1 MLNKIRKLQNKKG
14 FTLVELIVVIAII
27 AILTAVIVPLVGRY
41 SAQATYT
48 TLNDSAK
55 TISTNIATCLS
66 DATRMGEVL
75 KLGGCTGTKS
85 GGSLTITLYNA
96 SGTAVS
102 AVAGSTEDKLIKS
115 IQDSLQSAVDNDGS
129 FTAKFSK
136 NTVDAVIYRKS
147 GTSVASNT
155 YLSSNP
161 GVSKDS
167 DFDEAYLLSS
177 DNKAVGLA
185 GSWKPVS

>member
-85 GGSLTITLYNA
+85 GGTLTITLYDADNNA
-96 SGTAVS
+96 IDS
-102 AVAGSTEDKLIKS
+102 ADASQQKLISS
-115 IQDSLQSAVDNDGS
+115 IQDSLQSAVDNNGS

-136 NTVDAVIYRKS
+136 NTVDAVVYRKS
-147 GTSVASNT
+147 NDAANGD
-155 YLSSNP
+155 YLTTRP
-161 GVSKDS
+161 GITED
-167 DFDEAYLLSS
+167 DEFDEAYLLDS
-177 DNKAVGLA
+177 KAIGVA
-185 GSWKPVS
+185 GSWKPLS

>member
-75 KLGGCTGTKS
+75 KLNGCTGSKS
-85 GGSLTITLYNA
+85 GATLTIKLYDASNA
-96 SGTAVS
+96 EITSPDATQQ
-102 AVAGSTEDKLIKS
+102 KLISS
-115 IQDSLQSAVDNDGS
+115 IQDSLQSAVDNNGS

-136 NTVDAVIYRKS
+136 NTVDAVVYRKS
-147 GTSVASNT
+147 NDVAKAS
-155 YLSSNP
+155 YLTTKP
-161 GVSKDS
+161 TITKDN
-167 DFDEAYLLSS
+167 DFDEAYLLDS
-177 DNKAVGLA
+177 KAIGVA
-185 GSWKPVS
+185 GSWKPAS